1 MKSIIICC
9 SISAAEEVIK
19 IREKLETLGFDVIIP
34 LGVQQ
39 YIDRNFTH
47 KTRTESAKDKK
58 EMDLITRYY
67 KKYKKVILY

>member
-9 SISAAEEVIK
+9 SISAADEVIK
-19 IREKLETLGFDVIIP
+19 IREKLEASGFDVVIP

-47 KTRTESAKDKK
+47 KTRTESARDKK
-58 EMDLITRYY
+58 KWT
-67 KKYKKVILY
+67 